1 MAKSRKV
8 KYILVYKDGV
18 DDAITKD
25 TIKVRTL
32 STQELQILLEDP
44 NNVEDLVCYFPLDYL
59 KKTSIIKPLLY
70 IKENLI

>member
-8 KYILVYKDGV
+8 KYILVYKNGT
-18 DDAITKD
+18 DDSITKD

-32 STQELQILLEDP
+32 TEQGLQNLLEDP

-59 KKTSIIKPLLY
+59 KKKSIIKPLLY